1 MKLRNKTL
9 IVVGITILVLVLI
22 LYIISNFLFISNLSD
37 IEDQITYNDVGVVNN
52 YILKELSD
60 LNTTSYKWGQL
71 GYFSTQSLKGINDS
85 YAQQIISGSD
95 IDFIIVLDSNNK
107 ITYARSFNSSS
118 QTFGTISGNVMNY
131 ISTNPELINLT
142 DTNINPEGVLLLN
155 NQSILISSNKIKPSN
170 VSNSSSG
177 TLILGKNLN
186 SKDINK
192 ITGNRNIS
200 VLLVPFVNSNTSI
213 FYEGINPSFSQNSP
227 IWVNS
232 SLNGTQ
238 GISILR
244 NNQGV
249 AVIEMHV
256 DEANNILNNA
266 YMTLYYFIAS
276 FLLVGSILA
285 IIILFYIDNTVLLRL
300 KGLSENVRK
309 INPKTKQIRLIP
321 VEGNDELSLLTT
333 NINQMLKLVT
343 ARTEELESAY
353 ESLNMSREHY
363 LTLFNSIDEGFCTV
377 EVIFDDKNNPVDY
390 KILEMNPAFEK
401 QNEFNNAKDKL
412 LNDLA
417 PDNEESFKFY
427 GKIALTG
434 KSVHFVK
441 EDKKLGK
448 WQDVYV
454 FKVGGSKDREVA
466 LLLND
471 ITIFIKSEKKLKEYQ
486 YSLEE
491 KIEKRTEELTRS
503 NSELEHFAYV
513 ASHDLREPLRM
524 ITTFL
529 QLLKQRYADD
539 LDEDANDFI
548 EFAVNGAKRLDTM
561 INDLLEYSQ
570 VKSKV
575 REITEVNS
583 EEILNETLLNLKVPI
598 EENNAIITY
607 DPLPILRGDKKLL
620 VQLFQNLISN
630 SIKYRGEEIP
640 KIHISAKIEKNQYKF
655 SIKDNGIGIS
665 PEYLKKIFT
674 IFKRLH
680 TKEEYEGIWNWTFNS
695 TKNSISIW
703 RQNMGRI
710 RTWKRNHILLYH
722 SNQSY

>member
-9 IVVGITILVLVLI
+9 IVVGFTILVLVLI

-52 YILKELSD
+52 YIIKELSD

-71 GYFSTQSLKGINDS
+71 GYFTTQTPSGINDS

-95 IDFIIVLDSNNK
+95 IDFIIVLDSKNK
-107 ITYARSFNSSS
+107 IIYSKSFNSSS
-118 QTFGTISGNVMNY
+118 QTFSNLSGNVIRY
-131 ISTNPELINLT
+131 ISTNTELTNLT

-155 NQSILISSNKIKPSN
+155 NQSILISSNKIIPTN
-170 VSNSSSG
+170 GNTGSSG

-192 ITGNRNIS
+192 IIGNRNIS
-200 VLLVPFVNSNTSI
+200 LLLVPFVNPNGSPL
-213 FYEGINPSFSQNSP
+213 YEEINPSFSENSP

-238 GISILR
+238 GISIFR

-249 AVIEMHV
+249 AVVEMDV
-256 DEANNILNNA
+256 DEAHNILNNA
-266 YMTLYYFIAS
+266 YITLYYFIAS
-276 FLLVGSILA
+276 FILVGSFLA

-300 KGLSENVRK
+300 KGLSDNVRK
-309 INPKTKQIRLIP
+309 INPNTKQTRLIP
-321 VEGNDELSLLTT
+321 VEGDDELSNLTT
-333 NINQMLKLVT
+333 NINQMLMLVT
-343 ARTEELESAY
+343 ARTKELEHAY
-353 ESLNMSREHY
+353 ESLKVSREHY
-363 LTLFNSIDEGFCTV
+363 LTLYNSIDEGFCTV
-377 EVIFDDKNNPVDY
+377 EVLFDDKDKPIDY

-401 QNEFNNAKDKL
+401 QNELNDANDKPL
-412 LNDLA
+412 DDLA
-417 PDNEESFKFY
+417 PDHEQCFEFY
-427 GKIALTG
+427 AKIALTG
-434 KSVHFVK
+434 KSKHFVK

-448 WQDVYV
+448 WYDVYV
-454 FKVGGSKDREVA
+454 FKVGGPKNREVA

-471 ITIFIKSEKKLKEYQ
+471 ITIFIESEKKLKEYQ

-524 ITTFL
+524 ITSFL
-529 QLLKQRYADD
+529 QLLEQRYADQ

-570 VKSKV
+570 VKSKE

-583 EEILNETLLNLKVPI
+583 EEILNETLINLKVPI
-598 EENNAIITY
+598 EETNAIITH
-607 DPLPILRGDKKLL
+607 DPLPTIWE
-620 VQLFQNLISN
+620 
-630 SIKYRGEEIP
+630 IKNY
-640 KIHISAKIEKNQYKF
+640 
-655 SIKDNGIGIS
+655 
-665 PEYLKKIFT
+665 
-674 IFKRLH
+674 
-680 TKEEYEGIWNWTFNS
+680 
-695 TKNSISIW
+695 
-703 RQNMGRI
+703 
-710 RTWKRNHILLYH
+710 
-722 SNQSY
+722 